1 MYGRRKIRGM
11 SNKSI
16 IEDAMSTFSQNNS
29 IFWKNDEELVTV
41 IDEIMQEQSITIGAD
56 VFSITQAILTNSSK
70 FIKKQ
75 GQVDS
80 CVWKTII
87 KAERTKIF
95 KSLSEDYDL
104 TMEKLR
110 QQYPAPLPEVLTKA
124 TEILDQIKE
133 FITIKDIAETE
144 GEEET
149 LIYIKDTSSDLIKQ
163 ILELFK
169 ELSVVDT
176 LYMTGTD
183 LIETYKKIIIDA
195 LDTLKLLNTPKV
207 KEEEVA

>member
-1 MYGRRKIRGM
+1 MN
-11 SNKSI
+11 NKSI
-16 IEDAMSTFSQNNS
+16 IEDAMSTFSQNS
-29 IFWKNDEELVTV
+29 SKFWKNDEELVDV
-41 IDEIMQEQSITIGAD
+41 LDEIMQEQSIETGAD

-87 KAERTKIF
+87 KSERSKVF
-95 KSLSEDYDL
+95 KSLSENYEA

-110 QQYPAPLPEVLTKA
+110 KQYPAPLPEVLLKA
-124 TEILDQIKE
+124 TEILDQVKE
-133 FITIKDIAETE
+133 FITIKDIAESE
-144 GEEET
+144 EEEET
-149 LIYIKDTSSDLIKQ
+149 LTYIKETSSELIKQ

-176 LYMTGTD
+176 LYMKGTN
-183 LIETYKKIIIDA
+183 LIETYKKIVIEA
-195 LDTLKLLNTPKV
+195 LDTLKILNTPKV

>member
-1 MYGRRKIRGM
+1 MYGRRKILSM
-11 SNKSI
+11 NNKSI
-16 IEDAMSTFSQNNS
+16 IEDAMSTFSQNS
-29 IFWKNDEELVTV
+29 SKFWKNDEELVDV
-41 IDEIMQEQSITIGAD
+41 LDEIMQEQSIETGAD

-87 KAERTKIF
+87 KSERSKVF
-95 KSLSEDYDL
+95 KSLSEDYEA

-110 QQYPAPLPEVLTKA
+110 KQYPAPLPEVLLNA
-124 TEILDQIKE
+124 TEILDQVKE
-133 FITIKDIAETE
+133 FITIKDIAESE

-149 LIYIKDTSSDLIKQ
+149 LTYIKETSSELIKQ

-176 LYMTGTD
+176 LYMKGTN
-183 LIETYKKIIIDA
+183 LIETYKKIVIEA
-195 LDTLKLLNTPKV
+195 LDTLKILNTPKV